1 MIDPMNQKE
10 AFKKYLKSAAELT
23 KGKSS
28 WTTIGQ
34 WAENY
39 NNNYAAGYSEHQK
52 LWKQW
57 EEQSKE
63 AIKKNLEDPS
73 FTLQMVRDM
82 LKANERI
89 KPFVEKW
96 ERARGIILDDNIK
109 GVVESADMVLMRFK
123 YIDIYPINA
132 DGSSCVPSEYLL
144 DKEDREAKYIS
155 YVRMRE
161 FSSLDGKDKYISQ
174 LDTYDFI
181 YVYRDRDGKLKV
193 DFNYPQ
199 VLQPELVIDKAF
211 SFIPTGKVM
220 ENIGA
225 NKMKA
230 EFGFHSAEYSRG
242 RTDTP
247 SAFKVRKLCVNAE
260 LLAYLFKDSMTFE
273 YKKTV
278 QTPED
283 LRAEL
288 EKFDAYLSKIDTI
301 RSTIQS
307 VAEKW
312 DKLAAEYQELNEKLI
327 AAIRNVQDFAVAS
340 ENKVKKT
347 IEILGAADYI
357 DTFEKDDSNY

>member
-34 WAENY
+34 WAEKY

-73 FTLQMVRDM
+73 FTLKMVRDI
-82 LKANERI
+82 LKAHPRI
-89 KPFVEKW
+89 KPFIEKW
-96 ERARGIILDDNIK
+96 ERARGIILDDQIK
-109 GVVESADMVLMRFK
+109 GVVESADMVLMKFK
-123 YIDIYPINA
+123 YLDLYPINEKGTSFIP
-132 DGSSCVPSEYLL
+132 DEYLL
-144 DKEDREAKYIS
+144 DKEDKQAKFIS
-155 YVRMRE
+155 YNRVST
-161 FSSLDGKDKYISQ
+161 FSNLDGTERLLSE
-174 LDTYDFI
+174 LDTYNFI
-181 YVYRDRDGKLKV
+181 YVKRDRDGKLKV

-199 VLQPELVIDKAF
+199 VLQPELDMEKAF
-211 SFIPTGKVM
+211 RTQPAGRAV
-220 ENIGA
+220 ENIGL
-225 NKMKA
+225 NRMKA
-230 EFGFHSAEYSRG
+230 EFEFHSAEYSRG
-242 RTDTP
+242 RSDMP

-260 LLAYLFKDSMTFE
+260 LLAYLFKGNMTFE

-278 QTPED
+278 QAPED

-288 EKFDAYLSKIDTI
+288 EKFDAYLGKIETI
-301 RSTIQS
+301 RNAIQS
-307 VAEKW
+307 SAEKW
-312 DKLAAEYQELNEKLI
+312 NALALEYQELNEKLI

-340 ENKVKKT
+340 EKKVKKT